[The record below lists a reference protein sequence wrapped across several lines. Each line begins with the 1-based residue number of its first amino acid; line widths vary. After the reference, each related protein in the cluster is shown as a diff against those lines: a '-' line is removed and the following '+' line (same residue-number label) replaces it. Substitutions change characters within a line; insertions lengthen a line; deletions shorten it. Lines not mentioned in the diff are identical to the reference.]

1 MHAFVLAVLLAAI
14 PKIFDTTTLQDG
26 QSVSSVVDGATVT
39 VTREGD
45 ARRVVIE
52 RPGRRDEV
60 TIQRDG
66 EKLQISTG
74 RRGESFMVPTPRIIV
89 DGIAIE
95 PFITDTFLNRP
106 RAKGKLYV
114 CPNDRT
120 ELRLPY
126 LQHDGDFKCPLDGAL
141 MRPARDSGILLLEL
155 SN

>member
-1 MHAFVLAVLLAAI
+1 MHAFVLALLLATA
-14 PKIFDTTTLQDG
+14 PTIFDTSKMADG
-26 QSVSSVVDGATVT
+26 QSVTSVVDGATVT

-60 TIQRDG
+60 TIHRDG
-66 EKLQISTG
+66 EKLQIGTG

-95 PFITDTFLNRP
+95 PFITDMFMSRRP
-106 RAKGKLYV
+106 RAKVYV

-120 ELRLPY
+120 ELRLPHMK
-126 LQHDGDFKCPLDGAL
+126 HDGDFKCPLDGTL
-141 MRPARDSGILLLEL
+141 MRPARDPEYFLLEL